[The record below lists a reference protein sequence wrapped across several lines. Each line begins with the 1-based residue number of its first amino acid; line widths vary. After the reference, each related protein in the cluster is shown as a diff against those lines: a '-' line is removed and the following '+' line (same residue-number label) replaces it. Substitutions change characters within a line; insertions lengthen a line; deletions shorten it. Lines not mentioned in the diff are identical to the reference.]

1 MKGTRW
7 MAAGGLAL
15 ALLAAGGG
23 SCARG
28 MPGVVLRDAPA
39 LAGLPA
45 EADRVSATMRVE
57 EVEAR
62 PARVKSVQGRA
73 VVRGTVL
80 DAEEGCAVGAGERVE
95 VWVGGMDERVPP
107 TPAVGASVEMVFD
120 RNRDGVVWLD
130 PPKRMTAWLSILQW
144 PREGED
150 TAGAVGKRDDRDPR
164 DGRDGGLVEEGGR

>member
-7 MAAGGLAL
+7 IAAGGLAL
-15 ALLAAGGG
+15 ALLALGGG

-28 MPGVVLRDAPA
+28 MPGVVLRDASA

-45 EADRVSATMRVE
+45 EADRVSAKMRVE

-62 PARVKSVQGRA
+62 PARVMSVQGCA

-80 DAEEGCAVGAGERVE
+80 EADEGCAVGAGERVE

-150 TAGAVGKRDDRDPR
+150 TAGAVGKSDDRDPR